1 MGRHIAHWAWAA
13 LALSYASVAWAA
25 DPPLSS
31 NDPSRVASPPPQTLS
46 APLALPHTPAPEN
59 PEDRVGRF
67 VLERVTFDGARAVG
81 EAKLQSAWET
91 FQGKSVSL
99 ADLRTISRRAEAI
112 YAASGYPFVAVRLKV
127 QQVKEGVVHF
137 DVIEGR
143 ISDLTVLG
151 SNPVA
156 RRQATAMLEPLVERA
171 PLSLADVDSA
181 YQLARLV
188 PGLSVA
194 GTLRQGSQ
202 PGGMDL
208 VVATK
213 RDEAINVYLNVNDL
227 YADSVGPWG
236 VLAGADYAGQSKY
249 GDEASVQ
256 AYTSVPVGRQVL
268 LRGSYALGLDSAGT
282 RLTLSG
288 LWGQANPTGSAAAP
302 LELATNIATVRAE
315 LAQPIV
321 EARDANLVAD
331 VAFEASDQ
339 RTRVFSATTLSD
351 DKLRILSAS
360 LLGEQT
366 GELGRFSGSVEL
378 RQGLDFAGASRP
390 GDANLSRVG
399 GDPQATVVKLS
410 VEAQSANFGKLSLY
424 ARSDV
429 QYAAEP
435 LTAPDQ
441 YAVGNLTIGRGYQ
454 PGLALADS
462 VVAASFEARLGPFP
476 IAHHLQGGTL
486 QGQPFVFV
494 DSARLYDRGAAA
506 YTLTSIG
513 GGVRFQLAGKI
524 ETDLVVADPLNGP
537 PGVARPSPTVL
548 LNMTVGLNDLFSL
561 IHRRIAAEAGK

>member
-1 MGRHIAHWAWAA
+1 M
-13 LALSYASVAWAA
+13 
-25 DPPLSS
+25 SS

-81 EAKLQSAWET
+81 EAKLQSAWAT

-151 SNPVA
+151 SNPAA

-302 LELATNIATVRAE
+302 LELATNIATIRAE

-360 LLGEQT
+360 LLGEHT

-410 VEAQSANFGKLSLY
+410 VEAQSANLGKLSLY

-462 VVAASFEARLGPFP
+462 VVAASVEARLGPFP

-506 YTLTSIG
+506 YTLTSVG

>member
-1 MGRHIAHWAWAA
+1 
-13 LALSYASVAWAA
+13 
-25 DPPLSS
+25 
-31 NDPSRVASPPPQTLS
+31 
-46 APLALPHTPAPEN
+46 
-59 PEDRVGRF
+59 
-67 VLERVTFDGARAVG
+67 
-81 EAKLQSAWET
+81 
-91 FQGKSVSL
+91 
-99 ADLRTISRRAEAI
+99 LRTISRRAEAI

-151 SNPVA
+151 SNPAA

-302 LELATNIATVRAE
+302 LELATNIATIRAE

-360 LLGEQT
+360 LLGEHT

-410 VEAQSANFGKLSLY
+410 VEAQSANLGKLSLY

-462 VVAASFEARLGPFP
+462 VVAASVEARLGPFP

-506 YTLTSIG
+506 YTLTSVG